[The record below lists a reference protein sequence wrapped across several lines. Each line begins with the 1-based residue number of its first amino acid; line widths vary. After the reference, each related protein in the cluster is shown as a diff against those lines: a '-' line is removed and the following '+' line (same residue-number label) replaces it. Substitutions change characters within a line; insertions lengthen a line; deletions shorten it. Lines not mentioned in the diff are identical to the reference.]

1 MYRRLYSDT
10 SNNFYDVLEELYE
23 NSCQEYIHGVM
34 QEADCFDRKNE
45 FIKIQKYVSML
56 EEYVNSL
63 LTLGYTD
70 EYDRTIKKLKIVKS
84 IAILPKEKRY
94 NLIEK
99 NDNKIKLNPKVENKV
114 VRKYLFS
121 SFNTVLHNYWLEDL
135 DYYFK
140 ILGEKEKIKETEN
153 DELYIKEGFKL
164 IDKATSMETTQ
175 KLITFVTNE
184 DYNNDNYIKEV
195 VNEFSKKVIPFKED
209 NIHELSKESY
219 KDNFLRKI
227 TNTYISKEGFDN
239 YYNTLTSLGRV
250 NIMYDKVEERNV
262 KKLIKF

>member
-1 MYRRLYSDT
+1 MYQRLYNDT
-10 SNNFYDVLEELYE
+10 SNYFYDVLEELYE

-34 QEADCFDRKNE
+34 QETDCFDRKNE

-70 EYDRTIKKLKIVKS
+70 EYDRTIQKLKIVKT
-84 IAILPKEKRY
+84 IAILPKEKRN

-99 NDNKIKLNPKVENKV
+99 DNYNIKLNPKVDNKV
-114 VRKYLFS
+114 VRRYLFNN
-121 SFNTVLHNYWLEDL
+121 FNNVLHNYWLEDM
-135 DYYFK
+135 DYYFNV
-140 ILGEKEKIKETEN
+140 LGESEKLKETQN
-153 DELYIKEGFKL
+153 DEIYIKEGFKL

-175 KLITFVTNE
+175 KLITFITKE
-184 DYNNDNYIKEV
+184 EYSNDNYIKEV
-195 VNEFSKKVIPFKED
+195 VNEFSKKVIPYKED

-227 TNTYISKEGFDN
+227 TNLYISKEGYDN

-250 NIMYDKVEERNV
+250 NIMYNKVEERNT
-262 KKLIKF
+262 KRLIKF